1 LDSLTQD
8 KALEFNNFL
17 IIFGF
22 LLFFGIISL
31 LQSIGKAVI
40 EFTINQNQ
48 MSSSITTV
56 VVDFVFLTLFTT
68 LMFLFLKKKKLFLK
82 VYILTLLISIISHI
96 YIYMAIQ
103 NIHFFS
109 ILLKLCI
116 FFGLLVYFIKS
127 KEVKQTF
134 IN

>member
-1 LDSLTQD
+1 MDSVTQD
-8 KALEFNNFL
+8 KAFEFNTFL

-31 LQSIGKAVI
+31 LQSIGKAII

-48 MSSSITTV
+48 MSSSIATV
-56 VVDFVFLTLFTT
+56 VVDFVFLILFTT

-82 VYILTLLISIISHI
+82 VYILTLSISIISHI

-109 ILLKLCI
+109 ILLKLSI
-116 FFGLLVYFIKS
+116 SFGLLVYFIRS